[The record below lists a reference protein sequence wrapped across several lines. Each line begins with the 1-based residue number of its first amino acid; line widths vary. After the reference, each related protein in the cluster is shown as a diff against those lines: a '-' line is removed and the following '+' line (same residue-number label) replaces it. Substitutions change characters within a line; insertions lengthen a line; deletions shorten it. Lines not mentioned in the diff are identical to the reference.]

1 MSKSHRLKQYLKYRH
16 RAKSRHGVHSPFVYD
31 LVEELLRQKG
41 SPAGLILITSK
52 HKKLVNKIL
61 HYLQCKHILWLTN
74 TNGAADTFV
83 SIEREAGNQINL
95 QTKRFD
101 FQKSDA
107 YPPPDIYLLDVTDP
121 VDWLSAWERYKP
133 LLRPDDIILITAIH
147 YSRAHTKTWEAI
159 AANTAV
165 RLSVDLFKV
174 GLLFFK
180 DEFKEKQHFVLKH
193 AK

>member
-1 MSKSHRLKQYLKYRH
+1 VSKRHQVKEYLKYRH
-16 RAKSRHGVHSPFVYD
+16 KAKSRHGVHSPFVYE
-31 LVEELLRQKG
+31 LIEKLLRKK
-41 SPAGLILITSK
+41 SPSVNLILATTK
-52 HKKLVNKIL
+52 HKKLVNRIL
-61 HYLQCKHILWLTN
+61 NYFDCKNILWLAN
-74 TNGAADTFV
+74 KNGATETLI
-83 SIEREAGNQINL
+83 SIERAGENQIKLRTERFDL
-95 QTKRFD
+95 QT
-101 FQKSDA
+101 SSS
-107 YPPPDIYLLDVTDP
+107 YPPPDLYLIDLNEP
-121 VDWLSAWERYKP
+121 ADWLSAWERYKP